1 MKKIGVKACILAFL
15 WTSALSTVGQE
26 IPNLIKPE
34 VPESYTLFKKT
45 VWRRMD
51 LQEKQNTPFNSSNGE
66 ISKLIIEAVNEGL
79 LRPYRSDSCIN
90 FLPDIQFQ
98 SNISVEAADNP
109 FVGGGFGGFDTPGE
123 DTQAEEPEDDGPRL
137 DAIPPELFSII
148 YIKEDVV
155 FDRNRSRML
164 TYMKSLSLYLPQSVG
179 TDWNPGGFEKPV
191 GHFKYS
197 EILDLFKG
205 PYADKAIWYNVQN
218 QAQHLNF
225 ADAFELRMFSAPIIK
240 ISNAQNLDIRQEYQD
255 EIAKDPMT
263 KLIIQQKYEYDLM
276 EYEAELWEY

>member
-1 MKKIGVKACILAFL
+1 M
-15 WTSALSTVGQE
+15 
-26 IPNLIKPE
+26 
-34 VPESYTLFKKT
+34 
-45 VWRRMD
+45 
-51 LQEKQNTPFNSSNGE
+51 
-66 ISKLIIEAVNEGL
+66 IIEAVNDGL

-123 DTQAEEPEDDGPRL
+123 DAQVEEPEDDGPRL
-137 DAIPPELFSII
+137 DAIPPELFSVL
-148 YIKEDVV
+148 YIKEDVI

-164 TYMKSLSLYLPQSVG
+164 TYIRSISLALPQSVG
-179 TDWNPGGFEKPV
+179 TDWNPAGFEKIV

-197 EILDLFKG
+197 EVIDLFKG
-205 PYADKAIWYNVQN
+205 AYNEKAIWYNVQN

-240 ISNAQNLDIRQEYQD
+240 LSNAQGLDIRQEYQD

>member
-1 MKKIGVKACILAFL
+1 MKRSSVLRVSIILL
-15 WTSALSTVGQE
+15 ALSAFQLSAQE

-34 VPESYTLFKKT
+34 VADSYTLFKKT

-51 LQEKQNTPFNSSNGE
+51 LQEKQNRPFYSTNGE
-66 ISKLIIEAVNEGL
+66 ISKLLIKAVDEGL

-109 FVGGGFGGFDTPGE
+109 FVGGGFGGFDSDE
-123 DTQAEEPEDDGPRL
+123 SEEVEEPEEDGPRL

-148 YIKEDVV
+148 YIKEDIV

-164 TYMKSLSLYLPQSVG
+164 TFIRSLSLYLPASVG

-191 GHFKYS
+191 GHFKYD
-197 EILDLFKG
+197 EVIDLFKG
-205 PYADKAIWYNVQN
+205 QYADQAI
-218 QAQHLNF
+218 
-225 ADAFELRMFSAPIIK
+225 
-240 ISNAQNLDIRQEYQD
+240 
-255 EIAKDPMT
+255 
-263 KLIIQQKYEYDLM
+263 
-276 EYEAELWEY
+276 